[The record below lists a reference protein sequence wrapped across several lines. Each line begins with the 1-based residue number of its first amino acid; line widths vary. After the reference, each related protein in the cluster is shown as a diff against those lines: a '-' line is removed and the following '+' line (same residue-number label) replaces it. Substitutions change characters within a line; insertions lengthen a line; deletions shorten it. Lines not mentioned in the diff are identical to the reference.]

1 MKLKLRLLLD
11 FPQTLLVEGHSTK
24 IARDSTDNL
33 SAALHL
39 YHVFFLLPKSNNTL
53 LIKNWSINFNGC

>member
-39 YHVFFLLPKSNNTL
+39 YQIGRAHV
-53 LIKNWSINFNGC
+53 

>member
-1 MKLKLRLLLD
+1 MKLKLRLLLE

-39 YHVFFLLPKSNNTL
+39 YHVFFSTPEKQQY
-53 LIKNWSINFNGC
+53 IINKKLEY